1 MGALR
6 TSARPEPDAPLFFS
20 GSPSS
25 LVFRPRLRLVF
36 ARTMVGGVQDIGK
49 KKFRPM
55 SPHLH
60 VYVPQLTSVLSICH
74 RITGCAL
81 AFSCISGLIISKMG
95 DYSIT

>member
-1 MGALR
+1 MPLYFPPAHPLR
-6 TSARPEPDAPLFFS
+6 LCFAPAY
-20 GSPSS
+20 
-25 LVFRPRLRLVF
+25 RLVF